1 MNCLE
6 FRRACLTEPAGR
18 GEEFV
23 AHRNGCPDCARFAEE
38 VGVLD
43 DKLLDVMRVPVPD
56 DLQTRIRLRQVIS
69 EEQSRR
75 LTRPWQLA
83 LAASVFLSVALSG
96 LFGYQL
102 YSTNRYIDQLR
113 VAVIEH
119 VKEEPQFLVAEEEGS
134 GERFGQV
141 LAAFGGEVVQD
152 IAPVRVAEVC
162 ALRKKNQPIAH
173 TVVNGKMGPVTIL
186 YVQGDPVRKTMPID
200 DGRFSGMLVPAGQG
214 NLAVIGTPD
223 EPLQP
228 LVDKLQQGIVWRI

>member
-18 GEEFV
+18 SGALL
-23 AHRNGCPDCARFAEE
+23 AHRNECPDCARFAEE
-38 VGVLD
+38 VDVLD
-43 DKLLDVMRVPVPD
+43 DKLLEAMRVPVPD
-56 DLQTRIRLRQVIS
+56 DLQTRIRLRQVIG

-75 LTRPWQLA
+75 FARPWQFA
-83 LAASVFLSVALSG
+83 LAASIFLSVALSG
-96 LFGYQL
+96 LFAYQF

-119 VKEEPQFLVAEEEGS
+119 VKEEPQFLAVEEEAS
-134 GERFGQV
+134 GRRFGQV
-141 LAAFGGEVVQD
+141 LAAFGGELVQD
-152 IAPVRVAEVC
+152 VASVRVAEVC
-162 ALRKKNQPIAH
+162 ALRNKNQPIAH

-186 YVQGDPVRKTMPID
+186 YVQGDPVRKTMPIED
-200 DGRFSGMLVPAGQG
+200 DQFRGMLVPAGQG
-214 NLAVIGTPD
+214 NLAVIGEPD